1 MRPFRIIEHTGDLGV
16 KVAGFTLPE
25 LFQNAALAFF
35 NILTRPSKIEP
46 KLEEKIS
53 VTANDAE
60 QLLVAWLSEFLYL
73 YETRRLL
80 FREFEIQ
87 KLTAGTLEAAV
98 RGEIYDPKRHP
109 IKTEIKAVT
118 YHGLRIEKKNSFYS
132 TLIIFDL

>member
-1 MRPFRIIEHTGDLGV
+1 MIEHTGDLGV
-16 KVAGFTLPE
+16 KVAGKSLPE
-25 LFQNAALAFF
+25 MFQNAALAFF
-35 NILTRPSKIEP
+35 DILTHPSKIEA

-53 VTANDAE
+53 VTGGDPE

-73 YETRRLL
+73 YDTRRLL

-87 KLTAGTLEAAV
+87 QFADHSLVASA
-98 RGEIYDPKRHP
+98 RGEIYDPRKHR

-118 YHGLRIEKKNSFYS
+118 YHGLRIEKKRALYT